1 MTTYFLSYARLDQTV
16 ALRLADDLIA
26 AGVSV
31 WVDQY
36 DIQPS
41 QHWDRAVE
49 NAVRACRGFIAVL
62 SPAAVASPNVA
73 DEVSVAIDDGKA
85 IIPVLVERC
94 TLPLRMTRMQYIDAT
109 SDYDAA
115 LRRCLT
121 AIRGA
126 KADPALAWEPSGAL
140 APEVLAEA
148 ERRLIGFIGPI
159 ASHLVKQAARRT
171 GTREALYAALATN
184 LSDPAE
190 RKAFLACAALSP
202 TASHLAVAPPREP
215 ASQPGLGLDDA
226 TLASLAK
233 ALIRHLGPIAPQL
246 VKREAALA
254 ASYHDLCRRLADRIP
269 DRGDRDAFLK
279 AAALA

>member
-1 MTTYFLSYARLDQTV
+1 MTTFFLSYARLDQGI
-16 ALRLADDLIA
+16 ALRLADDLIG

-49 NAVRACRGFIAVL
+49 AAVRGCHGFIAVL

-73 DEVSVAIDDGKA
+73 DEASVAIDDGKF

-109 SDYDAA
+109 ADYDAA

-126 KADPALAWEPSGAL
+126 APGPPEPLSPSTVL
-140 APEVLAEA
+140 SPDILAEV
-148 ERRLIGFIGPI
+148 ERRLTGFIGPI
-159 ASHLVKQAARRT
+159 APHLVKQAARRAQT
-171 GTREALYAALATN
+171 PEALYSALATN
-184 LSDPAE
+184 LSDPVE
-190 RKAFLACAALSP
+190 RKAFLGWVASPSQRGRVVTARTKAAAP
-202 TASHLAVAPPREP
+202 T
-215 ASQPGLGLDDA
+215 LDEA
-226 TLASLAK
+226 TVTRLVQ
-233 ALIRHLGPIAPQL
+233 ALIHYLGPIAPQL
-246 VKREAALA
+246 VRREAMVATTYPDLCNRLA
-254 ASYHDLCRRLADRIP
+254 ARIP
-269 DRGDRDAFLK
+269 DQRDRDAFLK
-279 AAALA
+279 QAVKD

>member
-1 MTTYFLSYARLDQTV
+1 MTTYFLSYARLDQTI

-36 DIQPS
+36 DILPS

-49 NAVRACRGFIAVL
+49 NAVRSCRGLIALL

-115 LRRCLT
+115 LRRCLAT
-121 AIRGA
+121 IRGA
-126 KADPALAWEPSGAL
+126 NVDPSPVVEPPSTL
-140 APEVLAEA
+140 APEVLAEV

-159 ASHLVKQAARRT
+159 AAHLVKQAARGAR
-171 GTREALYAALATN
+171 TRESLYAALAGN
-184 LSDPAE
+184 LGDPAE
-190 RKAFLACAALSP
+190 RKAFLGG
-202 TASHLAVAPPREP
+202 VAPPAPPPAP
-215 ASQPGLGLDDA
+215 ASPPEPGLDDA
-226 TLASLAK
+226 ALTTLARSLTH
-233 ALIRHLGPIAPQL
+233 HLGPIAPRL
-246 VKREAALA
+246 VKREAVLA
-254 ASYHDLCRRLADRIP
+254 ATYADLCHRLAERIP
-269 DRGDRDAFLK
+269 DRTGREAFLK
-279 AAALA
+279 AAGAA

>member
-1 MTTYFLSYARLDQTV
+1 MTTYFLSYARLDQAI

-49 NAVRACRGFIAVL
+49 DAVRACRGFIAIL

-115 LRRCLT
+115 LRRCLA
-121 AIRGA
+121 AIHGA
-126 KADPALAWEPSGAL
+126 RADPASRRQPSSVLG
-140 APEVLAEA
+140 PVVLAEA
-148 ERRLIGFIGPI
+148 ERRLTGFIGPI
-159 ASHLVKQAARRT
+159 ASHLVKQAARRAQT
-171 GTREALYAALATN
+171 PEALYASLATN
-184 LSDPAE
+184 LSDPLE
-190 RKAFLACAALSP
+190 RKAFLDCVASPGAAG
-202 TASHLAVAPPREP
+202 AAMVAPTPEP
-215 ASQPGLGLDDA
+215 VAKPDLDLDA
-226 TLASLAK
+226 QTLTALAQ
-233 ALIRHLGPIAPQL
+233 ALTRHLGPIAPRL
-246 VKREAALA
+246 VERDALLA
-254 ASYHDLCRRLADRIP
+254 ATYLDLRQRLADRIP
-269 DRGDRDAFLK
+269 DRKDREAFLK
-279 AAALA
+279 ATALA